1 MYRRTG
7 IVAFIVLG
15 LWAAF
20 LLPRE
25 VTYERGKS
33 IDYSEGKVETVY
45 TECGQAI
52 PILFDGEFGE
62 GVPSTAFH
70 MQETCTKA
78 ARSRLA
84 VVGMMGVAALAFL
97 IVGLI
102 RGPAPKV
109 PPIDSV
115 LQRLPTSAGSSG

>member
-1 MYRRTG
+1 MYRRAG
-7 IVAFIVLG
+7 IVAFVVLG
-15 LWAAF
+15 VWAVT
-20 LLPRE
+20 LIPKQ

-33 IDYSEGKVETVY
+33 IDYSEGKVESVHV
-45 TECGQAI
+45 ECGQAI

-62 GVPSTAFH
+62 GIPSTAFH

-84 VVGMMGVAALAFL
+84 IAVLMGVSALAFL
-97 IVGLI
+97 VIGLI

-115 LQRLPTSAGSSG
+115 LHRLPTSVGG